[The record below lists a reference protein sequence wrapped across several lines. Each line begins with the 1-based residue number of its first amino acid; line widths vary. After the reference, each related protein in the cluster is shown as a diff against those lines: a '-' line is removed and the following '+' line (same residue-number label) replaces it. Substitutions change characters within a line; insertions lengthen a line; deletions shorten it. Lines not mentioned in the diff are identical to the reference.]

1 MEYIMK
7 LPKLETPVY
16 TTELPSTGKKIKFR
30 PFLVKE
36 EKIMMIAAQEKDTKL
51 IVDNFNKVL
60 KNCILSKDID
70 VEKLPS
76 YDSQWLFLKL
86 REVSIGATILANV
99 KCPVTGKNFETE
111 ISLSEAKIVK
121 TKDRKNKILL
131 DAGVGVVLK
140 DLTLAE
146 FYETLGNISEKEDE
160 NSEFETT
167 LNLVR
172 MCIVEIFDNDN
183 VYPTAEATKEEV
195 SEFLENLSKDHF
207 DKINEF
213 FIGMPKIKLEEEVFS
228 PHAQKNIKLVLDNF
242 IDFFA

>member
-1 MEYIMK
+1 MK

-121 TKDRKNKILL
+121 TKDRKNKIVL

-146 FYETLGNISEKEDE
+146 FYEKLGNIS
-160 NSEFETT
+160 
-167 LNLVR
+167 
-172 MCIVEIFDNDN
+172 
-183 VYPTAEATKEEV
+183 
-195 SEFLENLSKDHF
+195 
-207 DKINEF
+207 
-213 FIGMPKIKLEEEVFS
+213 
-228 PHAQKNIKLVLDNF
+228 
-242 IDFFA
+242 